1 MRTGAS
7 RIPAAVPRCLRSRR
21 APAFIEAPT
30 STRRP
35 AVTIDRVRD
44 VNLELGGLL
53 LDMATVAGESPRGWG
68 YKRAAKAVL
77 GLDRQITPLIEANTL
92 RAVSGI
98 GPTTDRIARELV
110 HDGQSAFVE
119 TAVSEAGK
127 ADAIAA
133 LRALRRHFLSRAL
146 VKEILAHDGA
156 PSRDAYRGDFQMH
169 SVWSD
174 GAETL
179 DSIVDACLARGHRC
193 AGITDHSY
201 GLPVAGGMTMAQV
214 VEQHAEIDALN
225 RRYRGRFRMF
235 KGIEANIRQ
244 DGTVDMVPDE
254 LRQFEFVVAS
264 PHSLL
269 RKSTDQTTRMA
280 GAVSQPGV
288 CILGHPQGRRFNV
301 RPGVSA
307 NWDRVFEIAA
317 KREVAIELDGSW
329 DRQDVHYD
337 LAARALEFGCLFAL
351 DSDAHAHGELD
362 DSEIAIAHARLA
374 GIPPARI
381 INYWP
386 EKKFLEWARGSWDR

>member
-1 MRTGAS
+1 
-7 RIPAAVPRCLRSRR
+7 
-21 APAFIEAPT
+21 
-30 STRRP
+30 
-35 AVTIDRVRD
+35 VRD

-53 LDMATVAGESPRGWG
+53 LDMAAVAGESQRGWG

-77 GLDRQITPLIEANTL
+77 RIDQQITPLIEANTL

-110 HDGQSAFVE
+110 IDGHSAFVD
-119 TAVSEAGK
+119 AAIHDAGQGE
-127 ADAIAA
+127 AIAS
-133 LRALRRHFLSRAL
+133 LRALRRHFLSRAA
-146 VKEILAHDGA
+146 VKEIIGRRGS
-156 PSRDAYRGDFQMH
+156 PSRQKYRGDFQMH

-179 DSIVDACLARGHRC
+179 ESIVEACLARGHGC

-214 VEQHAEIDALN
+214 AEQHAEIDALN
-225 RRYRGRFRMF
+225 RRFKGRFRMF

-244 DGTVDMVPDE
+244 DGTVDMEPHE

-269 RKSTDQTTRMA
+269 RKSTDQTSRMT

-307 NWDRVFEIAA
+307 DWDRVFEIAA
-317 KREVAIELDGSW
+317 KRQVAIEIDGSW
-329 DRQDVHYD
+329 DRQDVHYE
-337 LAARALEFGCLFAL
+337 LAARALEHGCLFAL
-351 DSDAHAHGELD
+351 DSDAHSHPELD
-362 DSEIAIAHARLA
+362 FVDIAIAHARLA
-374 GIPPARI
+374 GIPQARI
-381 INYWP
+381 VNYWT
-386 EKKFLEWARGSWDR
+386 EKKFLDWAKGSWDR